1 MGLLRKFEPIK
12 PYFASYKGI
21 LFTDLLCAG
30 LTTVSEIV
38 LPIILRHLTNLGME
52 DIALITPS
60 LIGRLAILFFVIKA
74 VEIIAAYYMTN
85 IGHMMG
91 ANIEKDM
98 RRDVYNHLQ
107 TLSASFYNDTQ
118 VGQIM
123 SRITNDLFDI
133 TEFSHHAPEEYCI
146 GAIKIVATFIV
157 LLSVHVK
164 LTLFLYIMI
173 PAMLIVARR
182 FRLRMLTAQRKQ
194 RAMMGNLNATIE
206 DSISGIRVTKSF
218 ANETIEKERFENE
231 NMRFLETKR
240 EFYKAMA
247 GFNSVT
253 RNFDG
258 LMYLIV
264 IIGGGWAMMRGE
276 ILPGDMVV
284 YIMYVTTM
292 VATVRRIID
301 FTETFQK
308 GTTGIERFREIME
321 IESDINDKEDA
332 VELKN
337 PKGAIAFEHVDF
349 AYDETAKILDDFS
362 LEVAPGEKVALVGPS
377 GAGKT
382 TICNLIPRFYDVDRG
397 AVKVDGMDVRDLSLK
412 SLRKH
417 IGMVQQDVYLFNT
430 NIMENIRYGKP
441 DASDEDVMEAAKL
454 ANAYDFIMEL
464 SEGFKTRVGERG
476 VKLSGGQKQRISI
489 ARVFLKNPS
498 ILILDEATSALDN
511 ESEMIIQNSL
521 DALTEG
527 RTTITIA
534 HRLSTVE
541 EADTIL
547 VMEKEEGIVEQ
558 GTHDELMERG
568 GLYHHLYTKGG
579 DLVENFDK
587 NREI

>member
-1 MGLLRKFEPIK
+1 MLKKFDVVK
-12 PYFASYKGI
+12 PYFANYKGI

-38 LPIILRHLTNLGME
+38 LPVILRYMTNLGTK

-60 LIGRLAILFFVIKA
+60 LITRLAILFFVIKA
-74 VEIIAAYYMTN
+74 IEIVAAYYMTN

-133 TEFSHHAPEEYCI
+133 TEFSHHAPEEYFI
-146 GAIKIVATFIV
+146 GFVKVVATFII
-157 LLSVHVK
+157 LASVHIK
-164 LTLFLYIMI
+164 LTVILYIMI
-173 PAMLIVARR
+173 PIMMFAARK
-182 FRLRMLTAQRKQ
+182 FRIRMLNAQRKQ
-194 RAMMGNLNATIE
+194 RAMMGDLNATIE

-218 ANETIEKERFENE
+218 ANEDIEKERFENE
-231 NMRFLETKR
+231 NIRFLKTKR
-240 EFYKAMA
+240 EYYKAMA
-247 GFNSVT
+247 GFNAVT

-258 LMYLIV
+258 IMYLIV
-264 IIGGGWAMMRGE
+264 IIAGGFYMMAGE
-276 ILPGDMVV
+276 ILPGDMIV

-308 GTTGIERFREIME
+308 GTTGIERFREIMSIESE
-321 IESDINDKEDA
+321 IEDKEGA
-332 VELKN
+332 VELKD
-337 PKGAIAFEHVDF
+337 PKGDIVFDDVDF
-349 AYDETAKILDDFS
+349 AYEGKTQVLENFS
-362 LEVAPGEKVALVGPS
+362 LHVSPGENVALVGPS

-397 AVKVDGMDVRDLSLK
+397 AVKVDGQDVRDLTLE
-412 SLRKH
+412 SLRNN

-441 DASDEDVMEAAKL
+441 DATDEEVMAAAKL
-454 ANAYDFIMEL
+454 ANAYDFIMALEK
-464 SEGFKTRVGERG
+464 GFKTHVGEKG

-521 DALTEG
+521 DELTKG

-541 EADTIL
+541 AADTIL
-547 VMEKEEGIVEQ
+547 VMEKEKGIVEQ
-558 GTHDELMERG
+558 GNHDELMKKG
-568 GLYHHLYTKGG
+568 GLYYYLYTKGG
-579 DLVENFDK
+579 DLVENF
-587 NREI
+587 EE

>member
-1 MGLLRKFEPIK
+1 MIK
-12 PYFASYKGI
+12 PYFANYKGI

-38 LPIILRHLTNLGME
+38 LPVILRYMTNLGTK

-60 LIGRLAILFFVIKA
+60 LIARLAILFFVIKA
-74 VEIIAAYYMTN
+74 IEIVAAYYMTN

-133 TEFSHHAPEEYCI
+133 TEFSHHAPEEYFI
-146 GAIKIVATFIV
+146 GLVKVVATFII
-157 LLSVHVK
+157 LASVHIK
-164 LTLFLYIMI
+164 LTVILYIMI
-173 PAMLIVARR
+173 PIMMIAARK
-182 FRLRMLTAQRKQ
+182 FRIRMLNAQRKQ
-194 RAMMGNLNATIE
+194 RAMMGDLNATIE

-218 ANETIEKERFENE
+218 ANEDIEKERFENE
-231 NMRFLETKR
+231 NIRFLETKR
-240 EFYKAMA
+240 EYYKAMA
-247 GFNSVT
+247 GFNAVT

-258 LMYLIV
+258 IMYLIV
-264 IIGGGWAMMRGE
+264 IIAGGFYMMAGE
-276 ILPGDMVV
+276 ILPGDMIV

-308 GTTGIERFREIME
+308 GTTGIERFREIMSIESE
-321 IESDINDKEDA
+321 IEDKEGA

-337 PKGAIAFEHVDF
+337 PEGDIIFENVDF
-349 AYDETAKILDDFS
+349 AYEGKTQVLENFS
-362 LEVAPGEKVALVGPS
+362 LHVSPGENVALVGPS

-397 AVKVDGMDVRDLSLK
+397 AVKVDGHDVRDLTLE
-412 SLRKH
+412 SLRNN

-441 DASDEDVMEAAKL
+441 DATDEEVMAAAKL
-454 ANAYDFIMEL
+454 ANAYDFIMALEK
-464 SEGFKTRVGERG
+464 GFKTHVGEKG

-521 DALTEG
+521 DELTKG

-541 EADTIL
+541 AADTIL
-547 VMEKEEGIVEQ
+547 VMEKEKGIVEQ
-558 GTHDELMERG
+558 GNHDELMKKG
-568 GLYHHLYTKGG
+568 GLYYYLYTKGG
-579 DLVENFDK
+579 DLVENF
-587 NREI
+587 EE

>member
-1 MGLLRKFEPIK
+1 MLKKFDVVK
-12 PYFASYKGI
+12 PYFANYKGI

-38 LPIILRHLTNLGME
+38 LPVILRYMTNLGTK

-60 LIGRLAILFFVIKA
+60 LIARLAILFFVIKA
-74 VEIIAAYYMTN
+74 IEIVAAYYMTN

-133 TEFSHHAPEEYCI
+133 TEFSHHAPEEYFI
-146 GAIKIVATFIV
+146 GLVKVVTTFII
-157 LLSVHVK
+157 LASVHIK
-164 LTLFLYIMI
+164 LTVILYIMI
-173 PAMLIVARR
+173 PIMMFAARK
-182 FRLRMLTAQRKQ
+182 FRIRMLNAQRKQ
-194 RAMMGNLNATIE
+194 RAMMGDLNATIE

-218 ANETIEKERFENE
+218 ANEDIEKERFENE
-231 NMRFLETKR
+231 NIRFLETKR
-240 EFYKAMA
+240 EYYKAMA
-247 GFNSVT
+247 GFNAVT

-258 LMYLIV
+258 IMYLIV
-264 IIGGGWAMMRGE
+264 IIAGGFYMMAGE
-276 ILPGDMVV
+276 ILPGDMIV

-308 GTTGIERFREIME
+308 GTTGIERFREIMSIESE
-321 IESDINDKEDA
+321 IEDKEGA
-332 VELKN
+332 VELKD
-337 PKGAIAFEHVDF
+337 PKGDIVFDDVDF
-349 AYDETAKILDDFS
+349 AYEGKTQVLENFS
-362 LEVAPGEKVALVGPS
+362 IHVSPGENVALVGPS

-397 AVKVDGMDVRDLSLK
+397 AVKVDGHDVRDLTLE
-412 SLRKH
+412 SLRNN

-441 DASDEDVMEAAKL
+441 DATDEEVMAAAKL
-454 ANAYDFIMEL
+454 ANAYDFIMALEK
-464 SEGFKTRVGERG
+464 GFKTHVGEKG

-521 DALTEG
+521 DELTKG

-541 EADTIL
+541 AADTIL
-547 VMEKEEGIVEQ
+547 VMEKEKGIVEQ
-558 GTHDELMERG
+558 GNHDELMKKG
-568 GLYHHLYTKGG
+568 GLYYYLYTKGG
-579 DLVENFDK
+579 DLVENF
-587 NREI
+587 EE

>member
-1 MGLLRKFEPIK
+1 MLKKFDVIK
-12 PYFASYKGI
+12 PYFANYKGI

-38 LPIILRHLTNLGME
+38 LPVILRYMTNLGTK

-60 LIGRLAILFFVIKA
+60 LITRLAILFFAIKA
-74 VEIIAAYYMTN
+74 VEIVAAYYMTN

-133 TEFSHHAPEEYCI
+133 TEFSHHAPEEYFI
-146 GAIKIVATFIV
+146 GLVKVVTTFII
-157 LLSVHVK
+157 LASVHIK
-164 LTLFLYIMI
+164 LTVILYIMI
-173 PAMLIVARR
+173 PIMMFAARK
-182 FRLRMLTAQRKQ
+182 FRIRMLNAQRKQ
-194 RAMMGNLNATIE
+194 RAMMGDLNATIE

-218 ANETIEKERFENE
+218 ANEDSAKELFEIENI
-231 NMRFLETKR
+231 RFLETKR
-240 EFYKAMA
+240 EYYKAMA
-247 GFNSVT
+247 GFNAVT

-258 LMYLIV
+258 IMYLIV
-264 IIGGGWAMMRGE
+264 IIAGGFYMMSGE
-276 ILPGDMVV
+276 ILPGDMIV

-308 GTTGIERFREIME
+308 GTTGIERFREIMSIESE
-321 IESDINDKEDA
+321 IEDKEGA
-332 VELKN
+332 VELKD
-337 PKGAIAFEHVDF
+337 PKGDIVFDDVDF
-349 AYDETAKILDDFS
+349 AYEGKTQVLENFS
-362 LEVAPGEKVALVGPS
+362 LHVSPGENVALVGPS

-397 AVKVDGMDVRDLSLK
+397 AVKVDGQDVRDLTLE
-412 SLRKH
+412 SLRNN

-441 DASDEDVMEAAKL
+441 DATDEEVMAAAKL
-454 ANAYDFIMEL
+454 ANAYDFIMALEK
-464 SEGFKTRVGERG
+464 GFKTHVGEKG

-521 DALTEG
+521 DELTKG

-541 EADTIL
+541 AADTIL
-547 VMEKEEGIVEQ
+547 VMEKEKGIVEQ
-558 GTHDELMERG
+558 GNHDELMKKG
-568 GLYHHLYTKGG
+568 GLYYYLYTKGG
-579 DLVENFDK
+579 DLVENF
-587 NREI
+587 EE

>member
-1 MGLLRKFEPIK
+1 MLKKFDVIK
-12 PYFASYKGI
+12 PYFSKYKGI

-38 LPIILRHLTNLGME
+38 LPVILRYMTNLGTK

-60 LIGRLAILFFVIKA
+60 LITRLAILFFAIKA
-74 VEIIAAYYMTN
+74 VEIVAAYYMTN

-133 TEFSHHAPEEYCI
+133 TEFSHHAPEEYFI
-146 GAIKIVATFIV
+146 GLVKVVTTFII
-157 LLSVHVK
+157 LASVHIK
-164 LTLFLYIMI
+164 LTVILYIMI
-173 PAMLIVARR
+173 PIMMFAARK
-182 FRLRMLTAQRKQ
+182 FRIRMLNAQRKQ
-194 RAMMGNLNATIE
+194 RAMMGDLNATIE

-218 ANETIEKERFENE
+218 ANEDIEKERFENE
-231 NMRFLETKR
+231 NIRFLETKR
-240 EFYKAMA
+240 EYYKAMA
-247 GFNSVT
+247 GFNAVT

-258 LMYLIV
+258 IMYLIV
-264 IIGGGWAMMRGE
+264 IIAGGFYMMAGE
-276 ILPGDMVV
+276 ILPGDMIV

-308 GTTGIERFREIME
+308 GTTGIERFREIMSIESE
-321 IESDINDKEDA
+321 IEDKEGA
-332 VELKN
+332 VELKD
-337 PKGAIAFEHVDF
+337 PKGDIVFDDVDF
-349 AYDETAKILDDFS
+349 AYEGKTQVLENFS
-362 LEVAPGEKVALVGPS
+362 IHVSPGENVALVGPS

-397 AVKVDGMDVRDLSLK
+397 AVKVDGQDVRDLTLE
-412 SLRKH
+412 SLRNN

-441 DASDEDVMEAAKL
+441 DATDEEVMAAAKL
-454 ANAYDFIMEL
+454 ANAYDFIMALEK
-464 SEGFKTRVGERG
+464 GFKTHVGEKG

-521 DALTEG
+521 DELTKG

-541 EADTIL
+541 AADTIL
-547 VMEKEEGIVEQ
+547 VMEKEKGIVEQ
-558 GTHDELMERG
+558 GNHDELMKKG
-568 GLYHHLYTKGG
+568 GLYYYLYTKGG
-579 DLVENFDK
+579 DLVENF
-587 NREI
+587 EE

>member
-1 MGLLRKFEPIK
+1 MLKKFDVIK
-12 PYFASYKGI
+12 PYFANYKGI

-38 LPIILRHLTNLGME
+38 LPVILRYMTNLGTK

-60 LIGRLAILFFVIKA
+60 LIARLAILFFVIKA
-74 VEIIAAYYMTN
+74 IEIVAAYYMTN

-133 TEFSHHAPEEYCI
+133 TEFSHHAPEEYFI
-146 GAIKIVATFIV
+146 GLVKVVATFII
-157 LLSVHVK
+157 LASVHIK
-164 LTLFLYIMI
+164 LTVILYIMI
-173 PAMLIVARR
+173 PIMMIAARK
-182 FRLRMLTAQRKQ
+182 FRIRMLNAQRKQ
-194 RAMMGNLNATIE
+194 RAMMGDLNATIE

-218 ANETIEKERFENE
+218 ANEDIEKERFENE
-231 NMRFLETKR
+231 NIRFLETKR
-240 EFYKAMA
+240 EYYKAMA
-247 GFNSVT
+247 GFNAVT

-258 LMYLIV
+258 IMYLIV
-264 IIGGGWAMMRGE
+264 IIAGGFYMMAGE
-276 ILPGDMVV
+276 ILPGDMIV

-308 GTTGIERFREIME
+308 GTTGIERFREIMSIESE
-321 IESDINDKEDA
+321 IEDKEGA

-337 PKGAIAFEHVDF
+337 PEGDIIFDDVDF
-349 AYDETAKILDDFS
+349 AYEGKTQVLENFS
-362 LEVAPGEKVALVGPS
+362 LHVSPGENVALVGPS

-397 AVKVDGMDVRDLSLK
+397 AVKVDGHNVRDLTLE
-412 SLRKH
+412 SLRNN

-430 NIMENIRYGKP
+430 NILENIRYGKP
-441 DASDEDVMEAAKL
+441 DATDDEVMEAAKL
-454 ANAYDFIMEL
+454 ANAYDFIMALEK
-464 SEGFKTRVGERG
+464 GFKTHVGEKG

-521 DALTEG
+521 DELTKG

-541 EADTIL
+541 AADAIL
-547 VMEKEEGIVEQ
+547 VMEKEKGIVEQ
-558 GTHDELMERG
+558 GNHDELMKQG
-568 GLYHHLYTKGG
+568 GLYYYLYTKGG
-579 DLVENFDK
+579 DLVENF
-587 NREI
+587 EE

>member
-1 MGLLRKFEPIK
+1 MLKKFDVIK
-12 PYFASYKGI
+12 PYFSEYKGI

-38 LPIILRHLTNLGME
+38 LPVILRYMTNLGTK

-60 LIGRLAILFFVIKA
+60 LIARLAILFFVIKA
-74 VEIIAAYYMTN
+74 IEIVAAYYMTN

-133 TEFSHHAPEEYCI
+133 TEFSHHAPEEYFI
-146 GAIKIVATFIV
+146 GLVKVVATFII
-157 LLSVHVK
+157 LASVHIK
-164 LTLFLYIMI
+164 LTVILYIMI
-173 PAMLIVARR
+173 PIMMIAARK
-182 FRLRMLTAQRKQ
+182 FRIRMLNAQRKQ
-194 RAMMGNLNATIE
+194 RAMMGDLNATIE

-218 ANETIEKERFENE
+218 ANEDIEKERFENE
-231 NMRFLETKR
+231 NIRFLETKR
-240 EFYKAMA
+240 EYYKAMA
-247 GFNSVT
+247 GFNAVT

-258 LMYLIV
+258 IMYLIV
-264 IIGGGWAMMRGE
+264 IIAGGFYMMAGE
-276 ILPGDMVV
+276 ILPGDMIV

-308 GTTGIERFREIME
+308 GTTGIERFREIMSIESE
-321 IESDINDKEDA
+321 IEDKEGA
-332 VELKN
+332 VELKD
-337 PKGAIAFEHVDF
+337 PKGDIVFEDVNF
-349 AYDETAKILDDFS
+349 AYEGKTQVLENFS
-362 LEVAPGEKVALVGPS
+362 LHVSPGENVALVGPS

-382 TICNLIPRFYDVDRG
+382 TICNLIPRFYDVDAG
-397 AVKVDGMDVRDLSLK
+397 AVKVDGHDVRDLTLE
-412 SLRKH
+412 SLRNN

-441 DASDEDVMEAAKL
+441 DATDEEVMAAAKL
-454 ANAYDFIMEL
+454 ANAYDFIMALEK
-464 SEGFKTRVGERG
+464 GFKTHVGEKG

-521 DALTEG
+521 DELTKG

-541 EADTIL
+541 AADTIL
-547 VMEKEEGIVEQ
+547 VMEKEKGIVEQ
-558 GTHDELMERG
+558 GNHDELMKKG
-568 GLYHHLYTKGG
+568 GLYYYLYTKGG
-579 DLVENFDK
+579 DLVENF
-587 NREI
+587 EE

>member
-1 MGLLRKFEPIK
+1 MLKKFDVVK
-12 PYFASYKGI
+12 PYFSKYKGI

-38 LPIILRHLTNLGME
+38 LPVILRYMTNLGTK

-60 LIGRLAILFFVIKA
+60 LITRLAILFFAIKA
-74 VEIIAAYYMTN
+74 VEIVAAYYMTN

-133 TEFSHHAPEEYCI
+133 TEFSHHAPEEYFI
-146 GAIKIVATFIV
+146 GLVKVVTTFII
-157 LLSVHVK
+157 LASVHIK
-164 LTLFLYIMI
+164 LTVILYIMI
-173 PAMLIVARR
+173 PIMMFAARK
-182 FRLRMLTAQRKQ
+182 FRIRMLNAQRKQ
-194 RAMMGNLNATIE
+194 RAMMGDLNATIE

-218 ANETIEKERFENE
+218 ANEDIEKERFENE
-231 NMRFLETKR
+231 NIRFLETKR
-240 EFYKAMA
+240 EYYKAMA
-247 GFNSVT
+247 GFNAVT

-258 LMYLIV
+258 IMYLIV
-264 IIGGGWAMMRGE
+264 IIAGGFYMMAGE
-276 ILPGDMVV
+276 ILPGDMIV

-308 GTTGIERFREIME
+308 GTTGIERFREIMSIESE
-321 IESDINDKEDA
+321 IEDKEGA
-332 VELKN
+332 VELKD
-337 PKGAIAFEHVDF
+337 PKGDIVFDDVDF
-349 AYDETAKILDDFS
+349 AYEGKTQVLENFS
-362 LEVAPGEKVALVGPS
+362 LHVSPGENVALVGPS

-397 AVKVDGMDVRDLSLK
+397 AVKVDGQDVRDLTLE
-412 SLRKH
+412 SLRNN

-441 DASDEDVMEAAKL
+441 DATDEEVMAAAKL
-454 ANAYDFIMEL
+454 ANAYDFIMALEK
-464 SEGFKTRVGERG
+464 GFKTHVGEKG

-521 DALTEG
+521 DELTKG

-541 EADTIL
+541 AADTIL
-547 VMEKEEGIVEQ
+547 VMEKEKGIVEQ
-558 GTHDELMERG
+558 GNHDELMKKG
-568 GLYHHLYTKGG
+568 GLYYYLYTKGG
-579 DLVENFDK
+579 DLVENF
-587 NREI
+587 EE

>member
-1 MGLLRKFEPIK
+1 MLKKFDVVK
-12 PYFASYKGI
+12 PYFANYKGI

-38 LPIILRHLTNLGME
+38 LPVILRYMTNLGTK

-60 LIGRLAILFFVIKA
+60 LITRLAILFFVIKA
-74 VEIIAAYYMTN
+74 IEIVAAYYMTN

-133 TEFSHHAPEEYCI
+133 TEFSHHAPEEYFI
-146 GAIKIVATFIV
+146 GFVKVVTTFII
-157 LLSVHVK
+157 LASVHIK
-164 LTLFLYIMI
+164 LTVILYIMI
-173 PAMLIVARR
+173 PIMMFAARK
-182 FRLRMLTAQRKQ
+182 FRIRMLNAQRKQ
-194 RAMMGNLNATIE
+194 RAMMGDLNATIE

-218 ANETIEKERFENE
+218 ANEDIEKERFENE
-231 NMRFLETKR
+231 NIRFLETKR
-240 EFYKAMA
+240 EYYKAMA
-247 GFNSVT
+247 GFNAVT

-258 LMYLIV
+258 IMYLIV
-264 IIGGGWAMMRGE
+264 IIAGGFYMMAGE
-276 ILPGDMVV
+276 ILPGDMIV

-308 GTTGIERFREIME
+308 GTTGIERFREIMS
-321 IESDINDKEDA
+321 IESEIGDKEGA

-337 PKGAIAFEHVDF
+337 PEGDIIFDDVDF
-349 AYDETAKILDDFS
+349 AYEGKTQVLENFS
-362 LEVAPGEKVALVGPS
+362 LHVSPGENVALVGPS

-382 TICNLIPRFYDVDRG
+382 TICNLIPRFYDVDKG
-397 AVKVDGMDVRDLSLK
+397 AVKVDGRDVRDLTLE
-412 SLRKH
+412 SLRNN

-441 DASDEDVMEAAKL
+441 DATDEEVMEAAKL
-454 ANAYDFIMEL
+454 ANAYDFIMALEK
-464 SEGFKTRVGERG
+464 GFKTHVGEKG

-521 DALTEG
+521 DELTKG

-541 EADTIL
+541 AADTIL
-547 VMEKEEGIVEQ
+547 VMEKEKGIVEQ
-558 GTHDELMERG
+558 GNHDELMKKG
-568 GLYHHLYTKGG
+568 GLYYYLYTKGG
-579 DLVENFDK
+579 DLVENF
-587 NREI
+587 EE

>member
-1 MGLLRKFEPIK
+1 MVK
-12 PYFASYKGI
+12 PYFANYKGI

-38 LPIILRHLTNLGME
+38 LPVILRYMTNLGTK

-60 LIGRLAILFFVIKA
+60 LITRLAILFFVIKA
-74 VEIIAAYYMTN
+74 IEIVAAYYMTN

-133 TEFSHHAPEEYCI
+133 TEFSHHAPEEYFI
-146 GAIKIVATFIV
+146 GFVKVVATFII
-157 LLSVHVK
+157 LASVHIK
-164 LTLFLYIMI
+164 LTVILYIMI
-173 PAMLIVARR
+173 PIMMFAARK
-182 FRLRMLTAQRKQ
+182 FRIRMLNAQRKQ
-194 RAMMGNLNATIE
+194 RAMMGDLNATIE

-218 ANETIEKERFENE
+218 ANEDIEKERFENE
-231 NMRFLETKR
+231 NIRFLETKR
-240 EFYKAMA
+240 EYYKAMA
-247 GFNSVT
+247 GFNAVT

-258 LMYLIV
+258 IMYLIV
-264 IIGGGWAMMRGE
+264 IIAGGFYMMAGE
-276 ILPGDMVV
+276 ILPGDMIV

-308 GTTGIERFREIME
+308 GTTGIERFREIMSIESE
-321 IESDINDKEDA
+321 IEDKEGA

-337 PKGAIAFEHVDF
+337 PEGDIIFDDVDF
-349 AYDETAKILDDFS
+349 AYEGKTQVLENFS
-362 LEVAPGEKVALVGPS
+362 LHVSPGENVALVGPS

-382 TICNLIPRFYDVDRG
+382 TICNLIPRFYDVDKG
-397 AVKVDGMDVRDLSLK
+397 AVKVDGRDVRDLTLE
-412 SLRKH
+412 SLRNN

-441 DASDEDVMEAAKL
+441 DATDEEVMEAAKL
-454 ANAYDFIMEL
+454 ANAYDFIMALEK
-464 SEGFKTRVGERG
+464 GFKTHVGEKG

-521 DALTEG
+521 DELTKG

-541 EADTIL
+541 AADTIL
-547 VMEKEEGIVEQ
+547 VMEKEKGIVEQ
-558 GTHDELMERG
+558 GNHDELMKKG
-568 GLYHHLYTKGG
+568 GLYYYLYTKGG
-579 DLVENFDK
+579 DLVENF
-587 NREI
+587 EE

>member
-1 MGLLRKFEPIK
+1 MIK
-12 PYFASYKGI
+12 PYFANYKGI

-38 LPIILRHLTNLGME
+38 LPVILRYMTNLGTK

-60 LIGRLAILFFVIKA
+60 LIARLAILFFVIKA
-74 VEIIAAYYMTN
+74 IEIVAAYYMTN

-133 TEFSHHAPEEYCI
+133 TEFSHHAPEEYFI
-146 GAIKIVATFIV
+146 GLVKVVATFII
-157 LLSVHVK
+157 LASVHIK
-164 LTLFLYIMI
+164 LTIILYIMI
-173 PAMLIVARR
+173 PIMMFAARK
-182 FRLRMLTAQRKQ
+182 FRIRMLNAQRKQ
-194 RAMMGNLNATIE
+194 RAMMGDLNATIE

-218 ANETIEKERFENE
+218 ANEDIEKERFENE
-231 NMRFLETKR
+231 NIRFLETKR
-240 EFYKAMA
+240 EYYKAMA
-247 GFNSVT
+247 GFNAVT

-258 LMYLIV
+258 IMYLIV
-264 IIGGGWAMMRGE
+264 IIAGGFYMMAGE
-276 ILPGDMVV
+276 ILPGDMIV

-308 GTTGIERFREIME
+308 GTTGIERFREIMSIESE
-321 IESDINDKEDA
+321 IEDKEGA

-337 PKGAIAFEHVDF
+337 PEGDIIFEKVDF
-349 AYDETAKILDDFS
+349 AYEGKTQVLENFS
-362 LEVAPGEKVALVGPS
+362 LHVSPGENVALVGPS

-382 TICNLIPRFYDVDRG
+382 TICNLIPRFYDVDAG
-397 AVKVDGMDVRDLSLK
+397 AVKVDGHDVRDLTLE
-412 SLRKH
+412 SLRNN

-441 DASDEDVMEAAKL
+441 DATDEEVMAAAKL
-454 ANAYDFIMEL
+454 ANAYDFIMALEK
-464 SEGFKTRVGERG
+464 GFKTHVGEKG

-521 DALTEG
+521 DELTKG

-541 EADTIL
+541 AADTIL
-547 VMEKEEGIVEQ
+547 VMEKEKGIVEQ
-558 GTHDELMERG
+558 GNHDELMKKG
-568 GLYHHLYTKGG
+568 GLYYYLYTKGG
-579 DLVENFDK
+579 DLVENF
-587 NREI
+587 EE

>member
-1 MGLLRKFEPIK
+1 MLKKFDVIK
-12 PYFASYKGI
+12 PYFANYKGI

-38 LPIILRHLTNLGME
+38 LPVILRHMTNLGTK

-60 LIGRLAILFFVIKA
+60 LIARLAILFFVIKA
-74 VEIIAAYYMTN
+74 IEIVAAYYMTN

-133 TEFSHHAPEEYCI
+133 TEFSHHAPEEYFI
-146 GAIKIVATFIV
+146 GLVKVVATFII
-157 LLSVHVK
+157 LASVHIK
-164 LTLFLYIMI
+164 LTVILYIMI
-173 PAMLIVARR
+173 PIMMIAARK
-182 FRLRMLTAQRKQ
+182 FRIRMLNAQRKQ
-194 RAMMGNLNATIE
+194 RAMMGDLNATIE

-218 ANETIEKERFENE
+218 ANEDIEKERFENE
-231 NMRFLETKR
+231 NIRFLETKR
-240 EFYKAMA
+240 EYYKAMA
-247 GFNSVT
+247 GFNAVT

-258 LMYLIV
+258 IMYLIV
-264 IIGGGWAMMRGE
+264 IIAGGFYMMAGE
-276 ILPGDMVV
+276 ILPGDMIV

-308 GTTGIERFREIME
+308 GTTGIERFREIMSIESE
-321 IESDINDKEDA
+321 IEDKEGA
-332 VELKN
+332 LELKN
-337 PKGAIAFEHVDF
+337 PEGDIVFENVDF
-349 AYDETAKILDDFS
+349 AYEGETQVLENFS
-362 LEVAPGEKVALVGPS
+362 LHVSPGENVALVGPS

-382 TICNLIPRFYDVDRG
+382 TICNLIPRFYDVDSG
-397 AVKVDGMDVRDLSLK
+397 AVKVDGHDVRDLTLE
-412 SLRKH
+412 SLRNN

-441 DASDEDVMEAAKL
+441 EATDEEVMEAAKL
-454 ANAYDFIMEL
+454 ANAYDFIMALEK
-464 SEGFKTRVGERG
+464 GFKTHVGEKG

-521 DALTEG
+521 DELTKG

-541 EADTIL
+541 AADTIL
-547 VMEKEEGIVEQ
+547 VMEKEKGIVEQ
-558 GTHDELMERG
+558 GNHEELMKKG
-568 GLYHHLYTKGG
+568 GLYYYLYTKGG
-579 DLVENFDK
+579 DLVENF
-587 NREI
+587 EE

>member
-1 MGLLRKFEPIK
+1 MLKKFDVVK
-12 PYFASYKGI
+12 PYFANYKGI

-30 LTTVSEIV
+30 LTTVTEIV
-38 LPIILRHLTNLGME
+38 LPVILRYMTNLGSK
-52 DIALITPS
+52 DIHLITPG
-60 LIGRLAILFFVIKA
+60 LIGRLAILFFAIKA
-74 VEIIAAYYMTN
+74 VEIVAAYYMTN

-133 TEFSHHAPEEYCI
+133 TEFSHHAPEEYFI
-146 GAIKIVATFIV
+146 FVVKVAATFLI
-157 LLSVHVK
+157 LASVHLK
-164 LTLFLYIMI
+164 LTLILYLMI
-173 PAMLIVARR
+173 PLMLIAARK
-182 FRLRMLTAQRKQ
+182 FRLRMLAAQRKQ
-194 RAMMGNLNATIE
+194 RSMMGDLNATIE

-218 ANETIEKERFENE
+218 ANEAIEQARFDDENT
-231 NMRFLETKR
+231 RFLETKR
-240 EFYKAMA
+240 EYYKAMA
-247 GFNSVT
+247 GFNAVT

-258 LMYLIV
+258 IMYLIV
-264 IIGGGWAMMRGE
+264 IIAGGWCMMAGE
-276 ILPGDMVV
+276 ILPGDMVA

-308 GTTGIERFREIME
+308 GLTGIERFNEIMAT
-321 IESDINDKEDA
+321 ESDIKDKAGAVDLVDA
-332 VELKN
+332 E
-337 PKGAIAFEHVDF
+337 GAIAFEHVDF
-349 AYDETAKILDDFS
+349 SYEGKFKVLDDFH
-362 LEVAPGEKVALVGPS
+362 LAIHPGEKVALVGPS

-382 TICNLIPRFYDVDRG
+382 TICNLIPRFWDVDRG
-397 AVKVDGMDVRDLSLK
+397 AVKVDGHDVRDLTLQ
-412 SLRKH
+412 SLRKS

-430 NIMENIRYGKP
+430 NVMENIRYGRP
-441 DASDEDVMEAAKL
+441 EATDEEVMEAAKL
-454 ANAYDFIMEL
+454 ANAYDFIMDLE
-464 SEGFKTRVGERG
+464 EGFQTHVGERG

-511 ESEMIIQNSL
+511 ESEMIIQHSL

-527 RTTITIA
+527 RTSITIA

-541 EADTIL
+541 NADTIL
-547 VMEKEEGIVEQ
+547 VMEKDKGIVER
-558 GTHDELMERG
+558 GNHKELMAKS
-568 GLYHHLYTKGG
+568 GLYHYLYTKGG
-579 DLVENFDK
+579 DLVENFDTT
-587 NREI
+587 N

>member
-1 MGLLRKFEPIK
+1 MLKKFDVIK
-12 PYFASYKGI
+12 PYFAHYKGI

-38 LPIILRHLTNLGME
+38 LPVILRYMTNLGTK

-60 LIGRLAILFFVIKA
+60 LIARLAILFFVIKA
-74 VEIIAAYYMTN
+74 IEIVAAYYMTN

-133 TEFSHHAPEEYCI
+133 TEFSHHAPEEYFI
-146 GAIKIVATFIV
+146 GLVKVVATFII
-157 LLSVHVK
+157 LASVHIK
-164 LTLFLYIMI
+164 LTVILYIMI
-173 PAMLIVARR
+173 PIMMIAARK
-182 FRLRMLTAQRKQ
+182 FRIRMLNAQRKQ
-194 RAMMGNLNATIE
+194 RAMMGDLNATIE

-218 ANETIEKERFENE
+218 ANEDIEKERFENE
-231 NMRFLETKR
+231 NIRFLETKR
-240 EFYKAMA
+240 EYYKAMA
-247 GFNSVT
+247 GFNAVT

-258 LMYLIV
+258 IMYLIV
-264 IIGGGWAMMRGE
+264 IIAGGFYMMAGE
-276 ILPGDMVV
+276 ILPGDMIV

-308 GTTGIERFREIME
+308 GTTGIERFREIMSIESE
-321 IESDINDKEDA
+321 IEDKEGA

-337 PKGAIAFEHVDF
+337 PEGDIIFEKVDF
-349 AYDETAKILDDFS
+349 AYEGKTQVLENFS
-362 LEVAPGEKVALVGPS
+362 LHVSPGENVALVGPS

-382 TICNLIPRFYDVDRG
+382 TICNLIPRFYDVDAG
-397 AVKVDGMDVRDLSLK
+397 AVKVDGHDVRDLTLE
-412 SLRKH
+412 SLRNN

-441 DASDEDVMEAAKL
+441 DATDEEVMAAAKL
-454 ANAYDFIMEL
+454 ANAYDFIMALEK
-464 SEGFKTRVGERG
+464 GFKTHVGEKG

-521 DALTEG
+521 DELTKG

-541 EADTIL
+541 AADTIL
-547 VMEKEEGIVEQ
+547 VMEKEKGIVEQ
-558 GTHDELMERG
+558 GNHDELMKQG
-568 GLYHHLYTKGG
+568 GLYYYLYTKGG
-579 DLVENFDK
+579 DLVENF
-587 NREI
+587 EE

>member
-1 MGLLRKFEPIK
+1 MLKKFDVVK
-12 PYFASYKGI
+12 PYFSKYKGI

-38 LPIILRHLTNLGME
+38 LPVILRYMTNLGTK

-60 LIGRLAILFFVIKA
+60 LITRLAILFFAIKA
-74 VEIIAAYYMTN
+74 VEIVAAYYMTN

-133 TEFSHHAPEEYCI
+133 TEFSHHAPEEYFI
-146 GAIKIVATFIV
+146 GLVKVVTTFII
-157 LLSVHVK
+157 LASVHIK
-164 LTLFLYIMI
+164 LTVILYIMI
-173 PAMLIVARR
+173 PIMMFAARK
-182 FRLRMLTAQRKQ
+182 FRIRMLNAQRKQ
-194 RAMMGNLNATIE
+194 RAMMGDLNATIE

-218 ANETIEKERFENE
+218 ANEDIEKERFENE
-231 NMRFLETKR
+231 NIRFLKTKR
-240 EFYKAMA
+240 EYYKAMA
-247 GFNSVT
+247 GFNAVT

-258 LMYLIV
+258 IMYLIV
-264 IIGGGWAMMRGE
+264 IIAGGFYMMAGE
-276 ILPGDMVV
+276 ILPGDMIV

-308 GTTGIERFREIME
+308 GTTGIERFREIMSIESE
-321 IESDINDKEDA
+321 IEDKEGA
-332 VELKN
+332 VELKD
-337 PKGAIAFEHVDF
+337 PKGDIVFDDVDF
-349 AYDETAKILDDFS
+349 AYEGKTQVLENFS
-362 LEVAPGEKVALVGPS
+362 LHVSPGENVALVGPS

-397 AVKVDGMDVRDLSLK
+397 AVKVDGQDVRDLTLE
-412 SLRKH
+412 SLRNN

-441 DASDEDVMEAAKL
+441 DATDEEVMAAAKL
-454 ANAYDFIMEL
+454 ANAYDFIMALEK
-464 SEGFKTRVGERG
+464 GFKTHVGEKG

-521 DALTEG
+521 DELTKG

-541 EADTIL
+541 AADTIL
-547 VMEKEEGIVEQ
+547 VMEKEKGIVEQ
-558 GTHDELMERG
+558 GNHDELMKKG
-568 GLYHHLYTKGG
+568 GLYYYLYTKGG
-579 DLVENFDK
+579 DLVENF
-587 NREI
+587 EE

>member
-1 MGLLRKFEPIK
+1 MLKKFDVIK
-12 PYFASYKGI
+12 PYFSKYKGI

-38 LPIILRHLTNLGME
+38 LPVILRYMTNLGTK

-60 LIGRLAILFFVIKA
+60 LITRLAILFFAIKA
-74 VEIIAAYYMTN
+74 VEIVAAYYMTN

-133 TEFSHHAPEEYCI
+133 TEFSHHAPEEYFI
-146 GAIKIVATFIV
+146 GLVKVVTTFII
-157 LLSVHVK
+157 LASVHIK
-164 LTLFLYIMI
+164 LTVILYIMI
-173 PAMLIVARR
+173 PIMMFAARK
-182 FRLRMLTAQRKQ
+182 FRIRMLNAQRKQ
-194 RAMMGNLNATIE
+194 RAMMGDLNATIE

-218 ANETIEKERFENE
+218 ANEDIEKERFENE
-231 NMRFLETKR
+231 NIRFLETKR
-240 EFYKAMA
+240 EYYKAMA
-247 GFNSVT
+247 GFNAVT

-258 LMYLIV
+258 IMYLIV
-264 IIGGGWAMMRGE
+264 IIAGGFYMMAGE
-276 ILPGDMVV
+276 ILPGDMIV

-308 GTTGIERFREIME
+308 GTTGIERFREIMS
-321 IESDINDKEDA
+321 IESEIGDKEGA
-332 VELKN
+332 VELKD
-337 PKGAIAFEHVDF
+337 PKGDIIFDDVDF
-349 AYDETAKILDDFS
+349 AYEGKTQVLENFS
-362 LEVAPGEKVALVGPS
+362 IHVSPGENVALVGPS

-397 AVKVDGMDVRDLSLK
+397 AVKVDGQDVRDLTLE
-412 SLRKH
+412 SLRNN

-441 DASDEDVMEAAKL
+441 DATDEEVMAAAKL
-454 ANAYDFIMEL
+454 ANAYDFIMALEK
-464 SEGFKTRVGERG
+464 GFKTHVGEKG

-521 DALTEG
+521 DELTKG

-541 EADTIL
+541 AADTIL
-547 VMEKEEGIVEQ
+547 VMEKEKGIVEQ
-558 GTHDELMERG
+558 GNHDELMKKG
-568 GLYHHLYTKGG
+568 GLYYYLYTKGG
-579 DLVENFDK
+579 DLVENF
-587 NREI
+587 EE

>member
-1 MGLLRKFEPIK
+1 MTFSSKIKSVK
-12 PYFASYKGI
+12 PYFASYRGI

-30 LTTVSEIV
+30 LTTVSEIA
-38 LPIILRHLTNLGME
+38 LPMILRHLTNLGVK
-52 DIALITPS
+52 DINLITPH
-60 LIGRLAILFFVIKA
+60 LIARLALLFFVIKA

-133 TEFSHHAPEEYCI
+133 TEFSHHAPEEYFI
-146 GAIKIVATFIV
+146 AAVKVITTFVILV
-157 LLSVHVK
+157 SIHVK
-164 LTLFLYIMI
+164 LTLVLYLMI
-173 PAMLIVARR
+173 PIMLVAARK
-182 FRLRMLTAQRKQ
+182 FRIRMLVAQRKQ
-194 RAMMGNLNATIE
+194 RARMGDLNATIE

-218 ANETIEKERFENE
+218 ANEDIEQARFDDENT
-231 NMRFLETKR
+231 RFLETKR
-240 EFYKAMA
+240 EYYKAMA
-247 GFNSVT
+247 GFNAVT

-258 LMYLIV
+258 IMYLIV
-264 IIGGGWAMMRGE
+264 IIAGGWCMMAGE
-276 ILPGDMVV
+276 ILPGDMVA

-308 GTTGIERFREIME
+308 GLTGIERFNEIMAT
-321 IESDINDKEDA
+321 ESDIKDKAGAVDLVDA
-332 VELKN
+332 E
-337 PKGAIAFEHVDF
+337 GAIAFEHVDF
-349 AYDETAKILDDFS
+349 SYEGKFKVLDDFH
-362 LEVAPGEKVALVGPS
+362 LAIRPGEKVALVGPS

-382 TICNLIPRFYDVDRG
+382 TICNLIPRFWDVDYG
-397 AVKVDGMDVRDLSLK
+397 AVKVDGHDVRDLTLQ
-412 SLRKH
+412 SLRKS

-430 NIMENIRYGKP
+430 NVMENIRYGRP
-441 DASDEDVMEAAKL
+441 EATDEEVMEAAKL
-454 ANAYDFIMEL
+454 ANAYDFIMDLE
-464 SEGFKTRVGERG
+464 EGFQTHVGERG

-511 ESEMIIQNSL
+511 ESEMIIQHSL

-527 RTTITIA
+527 RTSITIA

-541 EADTIL
+541 NADTIL
-547 VMEKEEGIVEQ
+547 VMEKDKGIVER
-558 GTHDELMERG
+558 GNHKELMAKG
-568 GLYHHLYTKGG
+568 GLYHYLYTKGG
-579 DLVENFDK
+579 DLVENFDTT
-587 NREI
+587 N

>member
-1 MGLLRKFEPIK
+1 MLKKFDVIK
-12 PYFASYKGI
+12 PYFSKYKGI

-38 LPIILRHLTNLGME
+38 LPVILRYMTNLGTK

-60 LIGRLAILFFVIKA
+60 LITRLAILFFAIKA
-74 VEIIAAYYMTN
+74 VEIVAAYYMTN

-133 TEFSHHAPEEYCI
+133 TEFSHHAPEEYFI
-146 GAIKIVATFIV
+146 GLVKVVTTFII
-157 LLSVHVK
+157 LASVHIK
-164 LTLFLYIMI
+164 LTVILYIMI
-173 PAMLIVARR
+173 PIMMFAARK
-182 FRLRMLTAQRKQ
+182 FRIRMLNAQRKQ
-194 RAMMGNLNATIE
+194 RAMMGDLNATIE

-218 ANETIEKERFENE
+218 ANEDIEKERFENE
-231 NMRFLETKR
+231 NIRFLKTKR
-240 EFYKAMA
+240 EYYKAMA
-247 GFNSVT
+247 GFNAVT

-258 LMYLIV
+258 IMYLIV
-264 IIGGGWAMMRGE
+264 IIAGGFYMMAGE
-276 ILPGDMVV
+276 ILPGDMIV

-308 GTTGIERFREIME
+308 GTTGIERFREIMSIESE
-321 IESDINDKEDA
+321 IEDKEGA
-332 VELKN
+332 VELKD
-337 PKGAIAFEHVDF
+337 PKGDIVFDDVDF
-349 AYDETAKILDDFS
+349 AYEGKTQVLENFS
-362 LEVAPGEKVALVGPS
+362 LHVSPGENVALVGPS

-397 AVKVDGMDVRDLSLK
+397 AVKVDGQDVRDLTLE
-412 SLRKH
+412 SLRNN

-441 DASDEDVMEAAKL
+441 DATDEEVMAAAKL
-454 ANAYDFIMEL
+454 ANAYDFIMALEK
-464 SEGFKTRVGERG
+464 GFKTHVGEKG

-521 DALTEG
+521 DELTKG

-541 EADTIL
+541 AADTIL
-547 VMEKEEGIVEQ
+547 VMEKEKGIVEQ
-558 GTHDELMERG
+558 GNHDELMKKG
-568 GLYHHLYTKGG
+568 GLYYYLYTKGG
-579 DLVENFDK
+579 DLVENF
-587 NREI
+587 EE

>member
-1 MGLLRKFEPIK
+1 MLKKFDVVK
-12 PYFASYKGI
+12 PYFANYKGI

-30 LTTVSEIV
+30 LTTVTEIV
-38 LPIILRHLTNLGME
+38 LPVILRYMTNLGSK
-52 DIALITPS
+52 DIHLITPG
-60 LIGRLAILFFVIKA
+60 LIGRLAILFFAIKA
-74 VEIIAAYYMTN
+74 VEIVAAYYMTN

-133 TEFSHHAPEEYCI
+133 TEFSHHAPEEYFI
-146 GAIKIVATFIV
+146 FVVKVAATFLI
-157 LLSVHVK
+157 LASVHLK
-164 LTLFLYIMI
+164 LTLILYLMI
-173 PAMLIVARR
+173 PLMLIAARK
-182 FRLRMLTAQRKQ
+182 FRLRMLAAQRKQ
-194 RAMMGNLNATIE
+194 RAMMGDLNATIE

-218 ANETIEKERFENE
+218 ANEAIEQARFDDENT
-231 NMRFLETKR
+231 RFLETKR
-240 EFYKAMA
+240 EYYKAMA
-247 GFNSVT
+247 GFNAVT

-258 LMYLIV
+258 IMYLIV
-264 IIGGGWAMMRGE
+264 IIAGGWCMMAGE
-276 ILPGDMVV
+276 ILPGDMVA

-308 GTTGIERFREIME
+308 GLTGIERFNEIMAT
-321 IESDINDKEDA
+321 ESDIKDKAGAVDLVDA
-332 VELKN
+332 E
-337 PKGAIAFEHVDF
+337 GAIAFEHVDF
-349 AYDETAKILDDFS
+349 SYEGKFKVLDDFH
-362 LEVAPGEKVALVGPS
+362 LAIHPGEKVALVGPS

-382 TICNLIPRFYDVDRG
+382 TICNLIPRFWDVDRG
-397 AVKVDGMDVRDLSLK
+397 AVKVDGHDVRDLTLQ
-412 SLRKH
+412 SLRKS

-430 NIMENIRYGKP
+430 NVMENIRYGRP
-441 DASDEDVMEAAKL
+441 EATDEEVMEAAKL
-454 ANAYDFIMEL
+454 ANAYDFIMDLE
-464 SEGFKTRVGERG
+464 EGFQTHVGERG

-511 ESEMIIQNSL
+511 ESEMIIQHSL

-527 RTTITIA
+527 RTSITIA

-541 EADTIL
+541 NADTIL
-547 VMEKEEGIVEQ
+547 VMEKDKGIVER
-558 GTHDELMERG
+558 GNHKELMAKS
-568 GLYHHLYTKGG
+568 GLYHYLYTKGG
-579 DLVENFDK
+579 DLVENFDTT
-587 NREI
+587 N

>member
-1 MGLLRKFEPIK
+1 MFKKFDVIK
-12 PYFASYKGI
+12 PYFATYKGI
-21 LFTDLLCAG
+21 LLTDLFCAG
-30 LTTVSEIV
+30 LTTVSEII
-38 LPIILRHLTNLGME
+38 LPIILRYMTNLGSK
-52 DIALITPS
+52 DIALITPA
-60 LIGRLAILFFVIKA
+60 LIGRLALLFLVIKA
-74 VEIIAAYYMTN
+74 VEIVAAYYMTS

-133 TEFSHHAPEEYCI
+133 TEFSHHAPEEYFI
-146 GAIKIVATFIV
+146 FIVKVVTTFII
-157 LLSVHVK
+157 LASVHLK
-164 LTLFLYIMI
+164 LTLILYIMI
-173 PAMLIVARR
+173 PVMLIAARK
-182 FRLRMLTAQRKQ
+182 FRIRMLIAQRKQ
-194 RAMMGNLNATIE
+194 RAMMGDLNATIE

-218 ANETIEKERFENE
+218 ANEDIEKKRFDDENI
-231 NMRFLETKR
+231 RFLETKR
-240 EFYKAMA
+240 EYYKAMA
-247 GFNSVT
+247 GFNAVT

-258 LMYLIV
+258 IMYLIV
-264 IIGGGWAMMRGE
+264 IIAGGWCMMRGD
-276 ILPGDMVV
+276 ILPGDMIV

-292 VATVRRIID
+292 VASVRRIID

-308 GTTGIERFREIME
+308 GTTGIERFRDIMS
-321 IESDINDKEDA
+321 IESEIKNKKDA

-337 PKGAIAFEHVDF
+337 PEGDIVFDNVDF
-349 AYDETAKILDDFS
+349 AYEGKTQV
-362 LEVAPGEKVALVGPS
+362 LENFNLHVSPGENVALVGPS

-382 TICNLIPRFYDVDRG
+382 TICNLIPRFYDVDKG
-397 AVKVDGMDVRDLSLK
+397 AVKVDGYDVRDLTLE
-412 SLRKH
+412 SLRNN

-441 DASDEDVMEAAKL
+441 GASDRDVMEAAKL

-464 SEGFKTRVGERG
+464 EKGFKTHVGEKG

-511 ESEMIIQNSL
+511 ESEMIIQSSL
-521 DALTEG
+521 DELTKG
-527 RTTITIA
+527 RTTLTIA

-541 EADTIL
+541 AADTIL
-547 VMEKEEGIVEQ
+547 VMEREKGIVEQ
-558 GTHDELMERG
+558 GNHEELMAQK
-568 GLYHHLYTKGG
+568 GLYYYLYTKGG
-579 DLVENFDK
+579 DLVENFEK
-587 NREI
+587 

>member
-1 MGLLRKFEPIK
+1 MGLIRKFQPVK
-12 PYFASYKGI
+12 SYFSAYKGI

-30 LTTVSEIV
+30 LTTVSEIA
-38 LPIILRHLTNLGME
+38 LPIILRYMTNLGTR
-52 DIALITPS
+52 DLALITPA
-60 LIGRLAILFFVIKA
+60 LIGRLAVLFFIIKA
-74 VEIIAAYYMTN
+74 VEIVAAYYMTN

-133 TEFSHHAPEEYCI
+133 TEFAHHAPEEYCI
-146 GAIKIVATFIV
+146 GAIKIIATFFI
-157 LLSVHVK
+157 LISVHVK
-164 LTLFLYIMI
+164 LTVVLYLMI
-173 PAMLIVARR
+173 PIMLVVARK
-182 FRLRMLTAQRKQ
+182 FRIRMLVAQRKQ

-218 ANETIEKERFENE
+218 ANEHIEKERFENE
-231 NMRFLETKR
+231 NVRFLETKR

-264 IIGGGWAMMRGE
+264 IIGGGWCMMRGE
-276 ILPGDMVV
+276 ILPGDMIV

-292 VATVRRIID
+292 VTTVRRIID

-308 GTTGIERFREIME
+308 GTTGIERFCEIMS
-321 IESDINDKEDA
+321 IESDIKDKDGA

-349 AYDETAKILDDFS
+349 SYGDGQKVLDDFS
-362 LEVAPGEKVALVGPS
+362 LSVAPGEKIALVGPS

-397 AVKVDGMDVRDLSLK
+397 AVKVDGVDVKNLTLS
-412 SLRKH
+412 SLRNN

-441 DASDEDVMEAAKL
+441 DASDREVLEAAKL

-464 SEGFKTRVGERG
+464 PEGFKTHVGERG

-511 ESEMIIQNSL
+511 ESEMIIQSSL
-521 DALTEG
+521 DELTKG

-541 EADTIL
+541 EADSIL
-547 VMEKEEGIVEQ
+547 VMEREKGIVEE
-558 GTHDELMERG
+558 GTHAELMAKE
-568 GLYHHLYTKGG
+568 GLYYYLYTKGG
-579 DLVENFDK
+579 DLVENFEE
-587 NREI
+587 RM

>member
-1 MGLLRKFEPIK
+1 MLKKFDVVK
-12 PYFASYKGI
+12 PYFANYKGI

-38 LPIILRHLTNLGME
+38 LPVILRYMTNLGTK

-60 LIGRLAILFFVIKA
+60 LITRLAILFFVIKA
-74 VEIIAAYYMTN
+74 IEIVAAYYMTN

-133 TEFSHHAPEEYCI
+133 TEFSHHAPEEYFI
-146 GAIKIVATFIV
+146 GFVKVVATFII
-157 LLSVHVK
+157 LASVHIK
-164 LTLFLYIMI
+164 LTVILYIMI
-173 PAMLIVARR
+173 PIMMFAARK
-182 FRLRMLTAQRKQ
+182 FRIRMLNAQRKQ
-194 RAMMGNLNATIE
+194 RAMMGDLNATIE

-218 ANETIEKERFENE
+218 ANEDIEKERFENE
-231 NMRFLETKR
+231 NIRFLETKR
-240 EFYKAMA
+240 EYYKAMA
-247 GFNSVT
+247 GFNAVT

-258 LMYLIV
+258 IMYLIV
-264 IIGGGWAMMRGE
+264 IIAGGFYMMAGE
-276 ILPGDMVV
+276 ILPGDMIV

-308 GTTGIERFREIME
+308 GTTGIERFREIMSIESE
-321 IESDINDKEDA
+321 IEDKEGA

-337 PKGAIAFEHVDF
+337 PEGDIIFDDVDF
-349 AYDETAKILDDFS
+349 AYEGKTQVLENFS
-362 LEVAPGEKVALVGPS
+362 LHVSPGENVALVGPS

-382 TICNLIPRFYDVDRG
+382 TICNLIPRFYDVDKG
-397 AVKVDGMDVRDLSLK
+397 AVKVDGRDVRDLTLE
-412 SLRKH
+412 SLRNN

-441 DASDEDVMEAAKL
+441 DATDEEVMEAAKL
-454 ANAYDFIMEL
+454 ANAYDFIMALEK
-464 SEGFKTRVGERG
+464 GFKTHVGEKG

-521 DALTEG
+521 DELTKG

-541 EADTIL
+541 AADTIL
-547 VMEKEEGIVEQ
+547 VMEKEKGIVEQ
-558 GTHDELMERG
+558 GNHDELMKKG
-568 GLYHHLYTKGG
+568 GLYYYLYTKGG
-579 DLVENFDK
+579 DLVENF
-587 NREI
+587 EE

>member
-1 MGLLRKFEPIK
+1 MFKKFDVVK
-12 PYFASYKGI
+12 PYFANYKGI

-30 LTTVSEIV
+30 FTTVTEIV
-38 LPIILRHLTNLGME
+38 LPVILRHMTNLGSK
-52 DIALITPS
+52 DIHLITPG
-60 LIGRLAILFFVIKA
+60 LIARLAILFFAIKA
-74 VEIIAAYYMTN
+74 VEIVAAYYMTN

-91 ANIEKDM
+91 AKIEKDM

-133 TEFSHHAPEEYCI
+133 TEFSHHAPEEYFI
-146 GAIKIVATFIV
+146 FLVKVTATFLI
-157 LLSVHVK
+157 LASVHLK
-164 LTLFLYIMI
+164 LTLILYLMI
-173 PAMLIVARR
+173 PLMLIAARK
-182 FRLRMLTAQRKQ
+182 FRLRMLAAQRKQ
-194 RAMMGNLNATIE
+194 RAMMGDLNATIE

-218 ANETIEKERFENE
+218 ANEDMEKERFENE
-231 NMRFLETKR
+231 NQRFLETKR
-240 EFYKAMA
+240 EYYKAMA
-247 GFNSVT
+247 GFNAVT

-258 LMYLIV
+258 IMYLIV
-264 IIGGGWAMMRGE
+264 IIAGGRSMMAGE
-276 ILPGDMVV
+276 ILPGDMIV

-292 VATVRRIID
+292 VASVRRIID

-308 GTTGIERFREIME
+308 GTTGIERFRDIMS
-321 IESDINDKEDA
+321 IESEIKDKEDA

-337 PKGAIAFEHVDF
+337 PEGDILFDSVDF
-349 AYDETAKILDDFS
+349 AYEGKTQVLKDFS
-362 LEVAPGEKVALVGPS
+362 LHVAPGENVALVGPS

-397 AVKVDGMDVRDLSLK
+397 AVKVDGHDVRDLKLE
-412 SLRKH
+412 SLRNH

-430 NIMENIRYGKP
+430 NIMENIRYGRP
-441 DASDEDVMEAAKL
+441 DATDAEVMEAAKL
-454 ANAYDFIMEL
+454 ANAYDFIMALEN
-464 SEGFKTRVGERG
+464 GFKTHVGEKG

-489 ARVFLKNPS
+489 ARVFLKNPA

-521 DALTEG
+521 DELTRG

-541 EADTIL
+541 AADTIL
-547 VMEKEEGIVEQ
+547 VMEKDKGIVEQ
-558 GTHDELMERG
+558 GDHRALMAKK
-568 GLYHHLYTKGG
+568 GLYYYLYTKGG
-579 DLVENFDK
+579 DLVENF
-587 NREI
+587 ESAE

>member
-1 MGLLRKFEPIK
+1 MLKKFDVIK
-12 PYFASYKGI
+12 PYFAHYKGI

-38 LPIILRHLTNLGME
+38 LPVILRYMTNLGTK

-60 LIGRLAILFFVIKA
+60 LIARLAILFFVIKA
-74 VEIIAAYYMTN
+74 IEIVAAYYMTN

-133 TEFSHHAPEEYCI
+133 TEFSHHAPEEYFI
-146 GAIKIVATFIV
+146 GLVKVVATFII
-157 LLSVHVK
+157 LASVHIK
-164 LTLFLYIMI
+164 LTVILYIMI
-173 PAMLIVARR
+173 PIMMIAARK
-182 FRLRMLTAQRKQ
+182 FRIRMLNAQRKQ
-194 RAMMGNLNATIE
+194 RAMMGDLNATIE

-218 ANETIEKERFENE
+218 ANEDIEKERFENE
-231 NMRFLETKR
+231 NIRFLETKR
-240 EFYKAMA
+240 EYYKAMA
-247 GFNSVT
+247 GFNAVT

-258 LMYLIV
+258 IMYLIV
-264 IIGGGWAMMRGE
+264 IIAGGFYMMAGE
-276 ILPGDMVV
+276 ILPGDMIV

-308 GTTGIERFREIME
+308 GTTGIERFREIMSIESE
-321 IESDINDKEDA
+321 IEDKEGA

-337 PKGAIAFEHVDF
+337 PKGDIIFDDVDF
-349 AYDETAKILDDFS
+349 AYEGKTQVLENFS
-362 LEVAPGEKVALVGPS
+362 LHVSPGENVALVGPS

-397 AVKVDGMDVRDLSLK
+397 AVKVDGQDVRDLTLE
-412 SLRKH
+412 SLRNN

-441 DASDEDVMEAAKL
+441 DATDEEVMAAAKL
-454 ANAYDFIMEL
+454 ANAYDFIMALEK
-464 SEGFKTRVGERG
+464 GFKTHVGEKG

-521 DALTEG
+521 DELTKG

-541 EADTIL
+541 AADTIL
-547 VMEKEEGIVEQ
+547 VMEKEKGIVEQ
-558 GTHDELMERG
+558 GNHDELMKKG
-568 GLYHHLYTKGG
+568 GLYYYLYTKGG
-579 DLVENFDK
+579 DLVENF
-587 NREI
+587 EE